1 MIDTVL
7 LRVVYAANVVVAG
20 WIGLSCLFTEHRGAL
35 TVFEGTVEPSEGLRV
50 TGALWLA
57 IAVCSAWGL
66 VRPASMTGVL
76 WLQLV
81 YKATWLLVAALP
93 AWRAGEAYPSG
104 MAGFFVVWVAALAVL
119 LPWRA
124 LS

>member
-1 MIDTVL
+1 
-7 LRVVYAANVVVAG
+7 
-20 WIGLSCLFTEHRGAL
+20 
-35 TVFEGTVEPSEGLRV
+35 
-50 TGALWLA
+50 
-57 IAVCSAWGL
+57 
-66 VRPASMTGVL
+66 MTGVL